1 MPDSHR
7 RSSVAA
13 GVRSAEGTQ
22 TAPAGWAVGCSDLLC
37 PELSEHLFENIRPL
51 LGNLDQR
58 RCRPARLPTVLL
70 PILERAH
77 RNAQKVSKPGLTQP
91 NFLTRLNNGWQI
103 NGTNR
108 ANSPRLDILDGVE
121 CFLPD

>member
-1 MPDSHR
+1 C
-7 RSSVAA
+7 SSDVSQPR
-13 GVRSAEGTQ
+13 VETS
-22 TAPAGWAVGCSDLLC
+22 
-37 PELSEHLFENIRPL
+37 RPL
-51 LGNLDQR
+51 LGNLHQR

-121 CFLPD
+121 CFLPDIPIQITLDKLFFIHSHQPAPLSKP